1 MSLLS
6 SLGGMFLWFRLAV
19 LRFALWFEQTVIW
32 LTLPARVRA
41 TSHTVLL
48 IGDGVAEGV
57 GDQFGKTGLCG
68 ALTNKLRDL
77 KLQGPQQ
84 DLRLNWRVATAGK
97 LWSTSTDWLPG
108 SQLMRQAIIR
118 QASVVVVLLGS
129 HDERKDDDS
138 SVADGDGAGSDSDD
152 ELIENIIRIT
162 ESLLDEEK
170 MVVVPGIPNYFDNRV
185 EPTQF
190 ARKVATAAQLN
201 KRLDALAKKYAATE
215 SDNADSSRYGATE
228 IKNRLIKA
236 DADIAKICAL
246 GDDTIARDKG
256 FSTLNPRGFRLFAG
270 DLFEDVVRAAK
281 KVEWAYWKQ
290 ELTGR

>member
-6 SLGGMFLWFRLAV
+6 SLGGLFLWFRLAV
-19 LRFALWFEQTVIW
+19 LRLALWFEQTVIW
-32 LTLPARVRA
+32 RTLPARVRA

-68 ALTNKLRDL
+68 ALTKKLRDL
-77 KLQGPQQ
+77 KLHGPQQ
-84 DLRLNWRVATAGK
+84 GLRLNWRVATAGK

-129 HDERKDDDS
+129 HDERKDDGGS
-138 SVADGDGAGSDSDD
+138 AADGDSDD

-170 MVVVPGIPNYFDNRV
+170 MVIVPGIPNYFDNRV

-190 ARKVATAAQLN
+190 ACKVATAAQLN
-201 KRLDALAKKYAATE
+201 KRLDALAKKYAE
-215 SDNADSSRYGATE
+215 SESGNADPSRHRATE
-228 IKNRLIKA
+228 IKNRLTKA

-246 GDDTIARDKG
+246 GDDTIARDRG
-256 FSTLNPRGFRLFAG
+256 FSTLNPRGFRLFSG